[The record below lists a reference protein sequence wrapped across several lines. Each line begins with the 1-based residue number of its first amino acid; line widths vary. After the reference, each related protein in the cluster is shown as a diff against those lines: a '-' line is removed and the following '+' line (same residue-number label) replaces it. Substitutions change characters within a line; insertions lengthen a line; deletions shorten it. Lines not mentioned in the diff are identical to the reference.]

1 LTFGTKALGRFS
13 ERTIGVAPRD
23 RSLLLQVPSVMALTL
38 PLDFFA
44 QKSITGASV
53 ALAGMI
59 VNEKETARV
68 RKDTIKSLALT
79 NLEPTSKVTP
89 FNDQLKNGSNLDP
102 KLLPFL
108 NYLVSE

>member
-1 LTFGTKALGRFS
+1 M
-13 ERTIGVAPRD
+13 GVAPRD

-38 PLDFFA
+38 PVVFLA

-53 ALAGMI
+53 ALAGVI
-59 VNEKETARV
+59 AKVNEIARV
-68 RKDTIKSLALT
+68 RNDTIKSLALT

-102 KLLPFL
+102 KSLPFFS
-108 NYLVSE
+108 YLVSE